1 VTLKLANRIAVVTGA
16 GGGLGLVTSKELLKE
31 GAKVVLTD
39 INMDLLAKAEQELSF
54 YGGSYQLVA
63 MNVTNGEQVR
73 AVMKRVFDDY
83 GRIDILVNM
92 AGGSLFTPKK
102 LEDIKEEHWD
112 KVIDVNLKGTFLC
125 CQAVVE
131 YMKQNNYGRIINT
144 SSIGGRT
151 ASIVTGVPYA
161 AAKGGVIAL
170 TRRLALE
177 VGKYSITVNAI
188 APGTVLSGQRM
199 IDVWNELDNTQ
210 KEQILAS
217 IPLGRLSTAEEQARA
232 IVFLASDDASYIT
245 GVVLDVNGGR
255 LMA

>member
-131 YMKQNNYGRIINT
+131 YMKQNNYGR
-144 SSIGGRT
+144 
-151 ASIVTGVPYA
+151 
-161 AAKGGVIAL
+161 
-170 TRRLALE
+170 
-177 VGKYSITVNAI
+177 KYSITVNAI

>member
-1 VTLKLANRIAVVTGA
+1 MKLENRVAIVTGA
-16 GGGLGLVTSKELLKE
+16 GGGLGLVCSRELLSE
-31 GAKVVLTD
+31 GATVVLTD
-39 INMDLLAKAEQELSF
+39 ANQTILDKAGKELSI
-54 YGGSYQLVA
+54 YDGRYMLQE
-63 MNVTNGEQVR
+63 MDVTNGDNVR
-73 AVMKRVFDDY
+73 AVMKAVFERY
-83 GRIDILVNM
+83 GRIDILVNI

-102 LEDIKEEHWD
+102 LDEIKEDDWD

-125 CQAVVE
+125 CQAVVD
-131 YMKQNNYGRIINT
+131 YMAKNNYGRIINT

-177 VGKYSITVNAI
+177 VGKHSITVNAI

-199 IDVWNELDNTQ
+199 IDLWNELSNAQ
-210 KEQILAS
+210 KEDILSA
-217 IPLGRLSTAEEQARA
+217 IPLGRLSTAEEQARG
-232 IVFLASDDASYIT
+232 IVFLASEDASYMT
-245 GVVLDVNGGR
+245 GAVLDVNGGR

>member
-1 VTLKLANRIAVVTGA
+1 MKFANKVAVVTGA
-16 GGGLGLVTSKELLKE
+16 GGGLGFVCSRELLSE
-31 GAKVVLTD
+31 GATVVLTD
-39 INMDLLAKAEQELSF
+39 VNQAVLDKAGKELLVYDGHYMLQELD
-54 YGGSYQLVA
+54 
-63 MNVTNGEQVR
+63 VTNGENVR
-73 AVMKRVFDDY
+73 EVMKAVFERY
-83 GRIDILVNM
+83 GRIDILVNI

-102 LEDIKEEHWD
+102 LDEIKEEHWN
-112 KVIDVNLKGTFLC
+112 KVIDVNLKGTFFC
-125 CQAVVE
+125 CQSVVD
-131 YMKQNNYGRIINT
+131 YMAKNNYGRIINT

-151 ASIVTGVPYA
+151 ASVVTGVPYA

-177 VGKYSITVNAI
+177 VGKFSITVNAI

-199 IDVWNELDNTQ
+199 IDLWNELSDAQ
-210 KEQILAS
+210 KEATVSS

-245 GVVLDVNGGR
+245 GAVLDVNGGR